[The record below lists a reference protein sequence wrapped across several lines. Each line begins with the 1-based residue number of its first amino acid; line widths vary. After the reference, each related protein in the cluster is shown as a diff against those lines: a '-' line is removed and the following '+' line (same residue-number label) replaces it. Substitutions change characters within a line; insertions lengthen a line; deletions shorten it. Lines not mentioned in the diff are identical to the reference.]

1 MHPFQ
6 IVFLLNVVNLIG
18 LMLII
23 IYMSYGMT
31 SLPLGMIRG
40 RSQIHAERASVEE
53 QVTFHTK
60 LKFYHPTHSANG
72 VLDFNILPQIEQL

>member
-1 MHPFQ
+1 
-6 IVFLLNVVNLIG
+6 
-18 LMLII
+18 MLII

-53 QVTFHTK
+53 QVTFQTK
-60 LKFYHPTHSANG
+60 LKFYHPTHSPNG
-72 VLDFNILPQIEQL
+72 VLDFNILPQIEIQQRQKIIRNTKCTRDVIF